1 MDSDNKTKLT
11 WVGVLRLVVGG
22 IFRLISIIALLAVL
36 GISYLLFQNAKQTKE
51 TQDLNVQLVEMR
63 QEAETEEDNTDW
75 SKGMLDI
82 NSDYKGWLTI
92 YGTQISEPVV
102 QGETNETYLRTNIN
116 GEHAEAG
123 TLFLDETTDLTQ
135 DGNLI
140 IYGHKMNDGTMFG
153 TLDKFEDEE
162 FLDNNGT
169 VCWESEKGKEYYQIF
184 ALLVLPGYSTAP
196 DFIDLQA
203 WNNVLD
209 EEQTADM
216 LNTIADRAS
225 IFRGESFNLEK
236 DKYIFLVTC
245 DYSIN
250 NGRLVLVGR
259 RLSKKS
265 ETEDTTEEN
274 TDNTEEAVSEEE
286 NCENVEQF
294 GRRILVTLVVGGFA
308 TRPSRKLCRFQ
319 AA

>member
-1 MDSDNKTKLT
+1 MDTDNKTKLT
-11 WVGVLRLVVGG
+11 WVGVLRLVVGS

-51 TQDLNVQLVEMR
+51 TQDLNVQLVELR

-162 FLDNNGT
+162 FFDNNGT

-184 ALLVLPGYSTAP
+184 ALLVLPGYSTDP
-196 DFIDLQA
+196 NFIDLQA

-245 DYSIN
+245 DYSIS

-265 ETEDTTEEN
+265 ETEK
-274 TDNTEEAVSEEE
+274 NTEESTAI
-286 NCENVEQF
+286 QLF
-294 GRRILVTLVVGGFA
+294 PGA
-308 TRPSRKLCRFQ
+308 
-319 AA
+319 

>member
-1 MDSDNKTKLT
+1 MWGVSMNNDNKTKLT

-22 IFRLISIIALLAVL
+22 IFRLISIVALLAVL

-162 FLDNNGT
+162 FFDNNGT

-236 DKYIFLVTC
+236 DKYLFLVTC

-265 ETEDTTEEN
+265 ETEKTTEKS
-274 TDNTEEAVSEEE
+274 TDNSEEIVSEEE
-286 NCENVEQF
+286 SSENVE
-294 GRRILVTLVVGGFA
+294 
-308 TRPSRKLCRFQ
+308 S
-319 AA
+319 AAQ

>member
-162 FLDNNGT
+162 FFDNNGT

-236 DKYIFLVTC
+236 DKYLFLVTC

-265 ETEDTTEEN
+265 ETEEASEES
-274 TDNTEEAVSEEE
+274 TDNAEEVISEDGAETSSE
-286 NCENVEQF
+286 PEV
-294 GRRILVTLVVGGFA
+294 
-308 TRPSRKLCRFQ
+308 
-319 AA
+319 

>member
-1 MDSDNKTKLT
+1 MHTDNKTKLT

-22 IFRLISIIALLAVL
+22 IFRLISIVALLAVL

-51 TQDLNVQLVEMR
+51 TQNLNVQLVEMR

-162 FLDNNGT
+162 FFDNNGT
-169 VCWESEKGKEYYQIF
+169 ICWESEKGKEYYQIF
-184 ALLVLPGYSTAP
+184 ALLVLPGYSTDP
-196 DFIDLQA
+196 NFIDLQA

-265 ETEDTTEEN
+265 ETEEASEES
-274 TDNTEEAVSEEE
+274 TDNAEEVISEDGAETSSE
-286 NCENVEQF
+286 PEV
-294 GRRILVTLVVGGFA
+294 
-308 TRPSRKLCRFQ
+308 
-319 AA
+319 

>member
-1 MDSDNKTKLT
+1 MHTDNKTKLT

-22 IFRLISIIALLAVL
+22 IFRLISIVALLAVL

-51 TQDLNVQLVEMR
+51 TQNLNVQLVEMR

-162 FLDNNGT
+162 FFDNNGT

-184 ALLVLPGYSTAP
+184 ALLILPGYSTAP

-265 ETEDTTEEN
+265 ETEEASEES
-274 TDNTEEAVSEEE
+274 TDNAEEVISEDGAETSSE
-286 NCENVEQF
+286 PEV
-294 GRRILVTLVVGGFA
+294 
-308 TRPSRKLCRFQ
+308 
-319 AA
+319 

>member
-1 MDSDNKTKLT
+1 MHTDNKTKLT
-11 WVGVLRLVVGG
+11 WFGILRLIVGG
-22 IFRLISIIALLAVL
+22 IFRLISIVALLAVL
-36 GISYLLFQNAKQTKE
+36 GISYLLFQNVKQTKE

-75 SKGMLDI
+75 SKGMLDV
-82 NSDYKGWLTI
+82 NPDYKGWLTI

-102 QGETNETYLRTNIN
+102 QGGTNETYLRTNIN

-162 FLDNNGT
+162 FFDNNGT

-184 ALLVLPGYSTAP
+184 ALLVLPGYSTDP
-196 DFIDLQA
+196 NFIDLQA

-265 ETEDTTEEN
+265 ETEEASEES
-274 TDNTEEAVSEEE
+274 TDNAEEVISEDGAETSSE
-286 NCENVEQF
+286 PEV
-294 GRRILVTLVVGGFA
+294 
-308 TRPSRKLCRFQ
+308 
-319 AA
+319 

>member
-1 MDSDNKTKLT
+1 MHTDNKTKLT

-22 IFRLISIIALLAVL
+22 IFRLISIVALLAVL

-51 TQDLNVQLVEMR
+51 TQNLNVQLVEMR

-162 FLDNNGT
+162 FFDNNGT

-265 ETEDTTEEN
+265 ETEK
-274 TDNTEEAVSEEE
+274 NTEESTDSSEEAVLE
-286 NCENVEQF
+286 EEDSAIQLSPGV
-294 GRRILVTLVVGGFA
+294 
-308 TRPSRKLCRFQ
+308 
-319 AA
+319 

>member
-22 IFRLISIIALLAVL
+22 IFRLISIVALLAVL

-123 TLFLDETTDLTQ
+123 TLFLDETTDLSQ

-162 FLDNNGT
+162 FFDNNGT

-236 DKYIFLVTC
+236 DKYLFLVTC

-265 ETEDTTEEN
+265 ETEDTTEES
-274 TDNTEEAVSEEE
+274 TDNAEEVISEDGAETSSE
-286 NCENVEQF
+286 PEV
-294 GRRILVTLVVGGFA
+294 
-308 TRPSRKLCRFQ
+308 
-319 AA
+319 

>member
-1 MDSDNKTKLT
+1 MWGVSMNNDNKTKLT

-22 IFRLISIIALLAVL
+22 IFRLISIVALLAVL

-162 FLDNNGT
+162 FFDNNGT

-184 ALLVLPGYSTAP
+184 ALLVLPGYSTDP
-196 DFIDLQA
+196 NFIDLQA

-265 ETEDTTEEN
+265 ETEKTTKES
-274 TDNTEEAVSEEE
+274 TDNSEEIVSEEE
-286 NCENVEQF
+286 SNENAE
-294 GRRILVTLVVGGFA
+294 
-308 TRPSRKLCRFQ
+308 S
-319 AA
+319 AAQ

>member
-1 MDSDNKTKLT
+1 MHTDNKTKLT
-11 WVGVLRLVVGG
+11 WFGILRLIVGG
-22 IFRLISIIALLAVL
+22 IFRLISIVALLAVL

-51 TQDLNVQLVEMR
+51 TQDLNVQLVELR

-123 TLFLDETTDLTQ
+123 TLFLDETTDLSQ

-162 FLDNNGT
+162 FFDNNGT

-265 ETEDTTEEN
+265 ETEDTTEES
-274 TDNTEEAVSEEE
+274 TDNAEEVISEDGAETSSE
-286 NCENVEQF
+286 PEV
-294 GRRILVTLVVGGFA
+294 
-308 TRPSRKLCRFQ
+308 
-319 AA
+319 

>member
-1 MDSDNKTKLT
+1 MDSNNKTKLT

-22 IFRLISIIALLAVL
+22 IFRLISIVALLAVL
-36 GISYLLFQNAKQTKE
+36 GISYLLFQNVKQTKE

-123 TLFLDETTDLTQ
+123 TLFLDETTDLSQ

-162 FLDNNGT
+162 FFDNNGT

-184 ALLVLPGYSTAP
+184 ALLVLPGYSTDP
-196 DFIDLQA
+196 NFIDLQA

-265 ETEDTTEEN
+265 ETEEASEES
-274 TDNTEEAVSEEE
+274 TDNAEEVISEDGAETSSE
-286 NCENVEQF
+286 PEV
-294 GRRILVTLVVGGFA
+294 
-308 TRPSRKLCRFQ
+308 
-319 AA
+319 

>member
-1 MDSDNKTKLT
+1 M
-11 WVGVLRLVVGG
+11 
-22 IFRLISIIALLAVL
+22 
-36 GISYLLFQNAKQTKE
+36 
-51 TQDLNVQLVEMR
+51 
-63 QEAETEEDNTDW
+63 
-75 SKGMLDI
+75 
-82 NSDYKGWLTI
+82 
-92 YGTQISEPVV
+92 
-102 QGETNETYLRTNIN
+102 
-116 GEHAEAG
+116 
-123 TLFLDETTDLTQ
+123 TQ

-162 FLDNNGT
+162 FFDNNGT

-184 ALLVLPGYSTAP
+184 ALLVLPGYSTSP

-259 RLSKKS
+259 RLSKKDGTQ
-265 ETEDTTEEN
+265 ETTEGSADSSE
-274 TDNTEEAVSEEE
+274 DAVSEEE
-286 NCENVEQF
+286 NSENVE
-294 GRRILVTLVVGGFA
+294 
-308 TRPSRKLCRFQ
+308 S
-319 AA
+319 AAQ

>member
-1 MDSDNKTKLT
+1 MHTDNKTKLT

-22 IFRLISIIALLAVL
+22 IFRLISIVALLAVL

-162 FLDNNGT
+162 FFDNNGT

-184 ALLVLPGYSTAP
+184 ALLVLPGYSTDP
-196 DFIDLQA
+196 NFIDLQA

-265 ETEDTTEEN
+265 ETEK
-274 TDNTEEAVSEEE
+274 NTEESTDSSEEAVLEEE
-286 NCENVEQF
+286 NSAIQLSPGV
-294 GRRILVTLVVGGFA
+294 
-308 TRPSRKLCRFQ
+308 
-319 AA
+319 

>member
-1 MDSDNKTKLT
+1 MHTDNKTKLT

-22 IFRLISIIALLAVL
+22 IFRLISIVALLAVL

-123 TLFLDETTDLTQ
+123 TLFLDETTDLSQ

-162 FLDNNGT
+162 FFDNNGT

-184 ALLVLPGYSTAP
+184 ALLVLPGYSTDP
-196 DFIDLQA
+196 NFIDLQA

-265 ETEDTTEEN
+265 ETEK
-274 TDNTEEAVSEEE
+274 NTEESTDSSEEAVLE
-286 NCENVEQF
+286 EEDSAIQLSPGV
-294 GRRILVTLVVGGFA
+294 
-308 TRPSRKLCRFQ
+308 
-319 AA
+319 

>member
-1 MDSDNKTKLT
+1 MDSDNKTKPT

-162 FLDNNGT
+162 FFDNNGT

-216 LNTIADRAS
+216 LNTFADRAS

-265 ETEDTTEEN
+265 ETEE
-274 TDNTEEAVSEEE
+274 NTEESTDSSEEAVLEEE
-286 NCENVEQF
+286 NSAIQLSPGV
-294 GRRILVTLVVGGFA
+294 
-308 TRPSRKLCRFQ
+308 
-319 AA
+319 

>member
-162 FLDNNGT
+162 FFDNNGT

-265 ETEDTTEEN
+265 ETEDATEES
-274 TDNTEEAVSEEE
+274 TDNTEEAVLEEE
-286 NCENVEQF
+286 NRASES
-294 GRRILVTLVVGGFA
+294 THD
-308 TRPSRKLCRFQ
+308 
-319 AA
+319 

>member
-1 MDSDNKTKLT
+1 MHTDNKTKLT

-22 IFRLISIIALLAVL
+22 IFRLISIVALLAVL

-51 TQDLNVQLVEMR
+51 TQNLNVQLVEMR

-75 SKGMLDI
+75 SKGMLDV
-82 NSDYKGWLTI
+82 NPDYKGWLTI

-162 FLDNNGT
+162 FFDNNGT

-265 ETEDTTEEN
+265 ETEEASEES
-274 TDNTEEAVSEEE
+274 TDNAEEVISEDGAETSSE
-286 NCENVEQF
+286 PEV
-294 GRRILVTLVVGGFA
+294 
-308 TRPSRKLCRFQ
+308 
-319 AA
+319 

>member
-1 MDSDNKTKLT
+1 MHTDNKTKLT

-162 FLDNNGT
+162 FFDNNGT

-184 ALLVLPGYSTAP
+184 ALLVLPGYSTDP
-196 DFIDLQA
+196 NFIDLQA

-265 ETEDTTEEN
+265 ETEEASEES
-274 TDNTEEAVSEEE
+274 TDNAEEVISEDGAETSSE
-286 NCENVEQF
+286 PEV
-294 GRRILVTLVVGGFA
+294 
-308 TRPSRKLCRFQ
+308 
-319 AA
+319 

>member
-162 FLDNNGT
+162 FFDNNGT

-265 ETEDTTEEN
+265 ETEEASEES
-274 TDNTEEAVSEEE
+274 TDNAEEVISEDGAETSSE
-286 NCENVEQF
+286 PEV
-294 GRRILVTLVVGGFA
+294 
-308 TRPSRKLCRFQ
+308 
-319 AA
+319 

>member
-22 IFRLISIIALLAVL
+22 IFRLISIVALLAVL

-162 FLDNNGT
+162 FFDNNGT

-236 DKYIFLVTC
+236 DKYLFLVTC

-265 ETEDTTEEN
+265 ETEEASEES
-274 TDNTEEAVSEEE
+274 TDNAEEVISEDGAETSSE
-286 NCENVEQF
+286 PEV
-294 GRRILVTLVVGGFA
+294 
-308 TRPSRKLCRFQ
+308 
-319 AA
+319 

>member
-1 MDSDNKTKLT
+1 MDSDNKTKPT

-162 FLDNNGT
+162 FFDNNGT

-265 ETEDTTEEN
+265 ETEK
-274 TDNTEEAVSEEE
+274 NTEESTDSSEEAVLEEE
-286 NCENVEQF
+286 NSAIQLSPGV
-294 GRRILVTLVVGGFA
+294 
-308 TRPSRKLCRFQ
+308 
-319 AA
+319 

>member
-1 MDSDNKTKLT
+1 MHTDNKTKLT
-11 WVGVLRLVVGG
+11 WFGILRLIVGG
-22 IFRLISIIALLAVL
+22 IFRLISIVALLAVL
-36 GISYLLFQNAKQTKE
+36 VISYLLFQNAKQTKE

-75 SKGMLDI
+75 SKGMLDV

-162 FLDNNGT
+162 FFDNNGT

-236 DKYIFLVTC
+236 DKYLFLVTC
-245 DYSIN
+245 DYSIS

-265 ETEDTTEEN
+265 ETEK
-274 TDNTEEAVSEEE
+274 NTEESTAI
-286 NCENVEQF
+286 QLF
-294 GRRILVTLVVGGFA
+294 PGA
-308 TRPSRKLCRFQ
+308 
-319 AA
+319 

>member
-1 MDSDNKTKLT
+1 MHTDNKTKLT
-11 WVGVLRLVVGG
+11 WFGILRLIVGG
-22 IFRLISIIALLAVL
+22 IFRLISIVALLAVL
-36 GISYLLFQNAKQTKE
+36 GISYLLFQNVKQTKE

-123 TLFLDETTDLTQ
+123 TLFLDETTDLSQ

-162 FLDNNGT
+162 FFDNNGT

-184 ALLVLPGYSTAP
+184 ALLVLPGYSTDP
-196 DFIDLQA
+196 NFIDLQA

-265 ETEDTTEEN
+265 ETEEASEES
-274 TDNTEEAVSEEE
+274 TDNAEEVISEDGAETSSE
-286 NCENVEQF
+286 PEV
-294 GRRILVTLVVGGFA
+294 
-308 TRPSRKLCRFQ
+308 
-319 AA
+319 

>member
-1 MDSDNKTKLT
+1 MHTDNKTKLT

-22 IFRLISIIALLAVL
+22 IFRLISIVALLAVL

-123 TLFLDETTDLTQ
+123 ALFLDETTDLTQ

-162 FLDNNGT
+162 FFDNNGT

-265 ETEDTTEEN
+265 ETEEASEES
-274 TDNTEEAVSEEE
+274 TDNAEEVISEDGAETSSE
-286 NCENVEQF
+286 PEV
-294 GRRILVTLVVGGFA
+294 
-308 TRPSRKLCRFQ
+308 
-319 AA
+319 

>member
-1 MDSDNKTKLT
+1 MHTDNKTKLT
-11 WVGVLRLVVGG
+11 WFGILRLIVGG
-22 IFRLISIIALLAVL
+22 IFRLISIVALLAVL

-63 QEAETEEDNTDW
+63 QEAETEEDYTDW

-162 FLDNNGT
+162 FFDNNGT

-184 ALLVLPGYSTAP
+184 ALLVLPGYSTDP
-196 DFIDLQA
+196 NFIDLQA

-265 ETEDTTEEN
+265 ETEEASEES
-274 TDNTEEAVSEEE
+274 TDNAEEVISEDGAETSSE
-286 NCENVEQF
+286 PEV
-294 GRRILVTLVVGGFA
+294 
-308 TRPSRKLCRFQ
+308 
-319 AA
+319 

>member
-1 MDSDNKTKLT
+1 MWGVSMNNDNKTKLT

-51 TQDLNVQLVEMR
+51 TQDLNVQLVELR

-123 TLFLDETTDLTQ
+123 TLFLDETTDLSQ

-162 FLDNNGT
+162 FFDNNGT

-265 ETEDTTEEN
+265 ETEEASEES
-274 TDNTEEAVSEEE
+274 TDNAEEVISEDGAETSSE
-286 NCENVEQF
+286 PEV
-294 GRRILVTLVVGGFA
+294 
-308 TRPSRKLCRFQ
+308 
-319 AA
+319 

>member
-1 MDSDNKTKLT
+1 MWGVQLHTDNKTKLT

-22 IFRLISIIALLAVL
+22 IFRLISIVALLAVL

-63 QEAETEEDNTDW
+63 QEVETEEDNTDW

-123 TLFLDETTDLTQ
+123 TLFLDETTDLSQ

-162 FLDNNGT
+162 FFDNNGT

-236 DKYIFLVTC
+236 DKYLFLVTC

-265 ETEDTTEEN
+265 ETKDTTEES

-286 NCENVEQF
+286 NSENVE
-294 GRRILVTLVVGGFA
+294 
-308 TRPSRKLCRFQ
+308 
-319 AA
+319 

>member
-1 MDSDNKTKLT
+1 MNNDNKTELT
-11 WVGVLRLVVGG
+11 WFGILRLIVSGV
-22 IFRLISIIALLAVL
+22 FRLISIVALLAVL

-51 TQDLNVQLVEMR
+51 TQDLNVQLVEIR
-63 QEAETEEDNTDW
+63 QETETEEDNKDW

-123 TLFLDETTDLTQ
+123 TLFLDETTDLSQ

-162 FLDNNGT
+162 FFDNNGT

-225 IFRGESFNLEK
+225 IFKGESFNLEK
-236 DKYIFLVTC
+236 DKYLFLVTC

-265 ETEDTTEEN
+265 ETEK
-274 TDNTEEAVSEEE
+274 NTEESTAI
-286 NCENVEQF
+286 QLF
-294 GRRILVTLVVGGFA
+294 PGA
-308 TRPSRKLCRFQ
+308 
-319 AA
+319 

>member
-1 MDSDNKTKLT
+1 MHTDNKTKLT

-22 IFRLISIIALLAVL
+22 IFRLISIVALLAVL

-63 QEAETEEDNTDW
+63 QEVETEEDNTDW

-102 QGETNETYLRTNIN
+102 QGEINETYLRTNIN

-123 TLFLDETTDLTQ
+123 TLFLDETTDLSQ

-162 FLDNNGT
+162 FFDNNGT

-236 DKYIFLVTC
+236 DKYLFLVTC

-265 ETEDTTEEN
+265 ETEK
-274 TDNTEEAVSEEE
+274 NTEESTAIQLFPGV
-286 NCENVEQF
+286 
-294 GRRILVTLVVGGFA
+294 
-308 TRPSRKLCRFQ
+308 
-319 AA
+319 

>member
-1 MDSDNKTKLT
+1 MHTDNKTKLT

-22 IFRLISIIALLAVL
+22 IFRLISIVALLAVL

-75 SKGMLDI
+75 SKGILDI

-162 FLDNNGT
+162 FFDNNGT

-184 ALLVLPGYSTAP
+184 ALLVLPGYSTDP
-196 DFIDLQA
+196 NFIDLQA

-265 ETEDTTEEN
+265 ETEK
-274 TDNTEEAVSEEE
+274 NTEESTDSSEEAVLEEE
-286 NCENVEQF
+286 NSAIQLSPGV
-294 GRRILVTLVVGGFA
+294 
-308 TRPSRKLCRFQ
+308 
-319 AA
+319 

>member
-22 IFRLISIIALLAVL
+22 IFRLISIVALLAVL

-123 TLFLDETTDLTQ
+123 TLFLDETTDLSQ

-162 FLDNNGT
+162 FFDNNGT

-265 ETEDTTEEN
+265 ETEEASEES
-274 TDNTEEAVSEEE
+274 TDNAEEVISEDGAETSSE
-286 NCENVEQF
+286 PEV
-294 GRRILVTLVVGGFA
+294 
-308 TRPSRKLCRFQ
+308 
-319 AA
+319 

>member
-1 MDSDNKTKLT
+1 MHTDNKTKLT

-22 IFRLISIIALLAVL
+22 IFRLISIVALLAVL

-92 YGTQISEPVV
+92 YRTQISEPVV

-123 TLFLDETTDLTQ
+123 TLFLDETTDLSQ

-162 FLDNNGT
+162 FFDNNGT

-236 DKYIFLVTC
+236 DKYLFLVTC

-265 ETEDTTEEN
+265 ETEEASEES
-274 TDNTEEAVSEEE
+274 TDNAEEVISEDGAETSSE
-286 NCENVEQF
+286 PEV
-294 GRRILVTLVVGGFA
+294 
-308 TRPSRKLCRFQ
+308 
-319 AA
+319 

>member
-1 MDSDNKTKLT
+1 
-11 WVGVLRLVVGG
+11 
-22 IFRLISIIALLAVL
+22 
-36 GISYLLFQNAKQTKE
+36 
-51 TQDLNVQLVEMR
+51 
-63 QEAETEEDNTDW
+63 
-75 SKGMLDI
+75 
-82 NSDYKGWLTI
+82 
-92 YGTQISEPVV
+92 
-102 QGETNETYLRTNIN
+102 
-116 GEHAEAG
+116 
-123 TLFLDETTDLTQ
+123 
-135 DGNLI
+135 
-140 IYGHKMNDGTMFG
+140 MNDGTMFG

-162 FLDNNGT
+162 FFDNNGT

-236 DKYIFLVTC
+236 DKYLLVTC

-265 ETEDTTEEN
+265 ETEDTTEES
-274 TDNTEEAVSEEE
+274 TDNSEEAVSEGE
-286 NCENVEQF
+286 NCENVE
-294 GRRILVTLVVGGFA
+294 
-308 TRPSRKLCRFQ
+308 
-319 AA
+319 

>member
-1 MDSDNKTKLT
+1 MHTDNKTKLT
-11 WVGVLRLVVGG
+11 WFGILRLIVGG
-22 IFRLISIIALLAVL
+22 IFRLISIVALLAVL
-36 GISYLLFQNAKQTKE
+36 GISYLLFQNVKQTKE

-75 SKGMLDI
+75 SKGMLDV
-82 NSDYKGWLTI
+82 NPDYKGWLTI

-162 FLDNNGT
+162 FFDNNGT

-184 ALLVLPGYSTAP
+184 ALLVLPGYSTDP
-196 DFIDLQA
+196 NFIDLQA

-209 EEQTADM
+209 EEQTTDM

-236 DKYIFLVTC
+236 DKYLFLVTC

-265 ETEDTTEEN
+265 ETEDTTEES
-274 TDNTEEAVSEEE
+274 TIDTEEAVSEEE
-286 NCENVEQF
+286 SNENAE
-294 GRRILVTLVVGGFA
+294 
-308 TRPSRKLCRFQ
+308 S
-319 AA
+319 AAQ

>member
-1 MDSDNKTKLT
+1 
-11 WVGVLRLVVGG
+11 
-22 IFRLISIIALLAVL
+22 
-36 GISYLLFQNAKQTKE
+36 
-51 TQDLNVQLVEMR
+51 MR

-116 GEHAEAG
+116 KEHAEAG
-123 TLFLDETTDLTQ
+123 TLFLDETTDLSQ

-162 FLDNNGT
+162 FFDNNGT

-265 ETEDTTEEN
+265 ETEDTTEES
-274 TDNTEEAVSEEE
+274 TIDTEEAVSEEE
-286 NCENVEQF
+286 SNENAE
-294 GRRILVTLVVGGFA
+294 
-308 TRPSRKLCRFQ
+308 S
-319 AA
+319 AAQ

>member
-1 MDSDNKTKLT
+1 MHTDNKTKLT
-11 WVGVLRLVVGG
+11 WFGILRLIVGG
-22 IFRLISIIALLAVL
+22 IFRLISIVALLAVL
-36 GISYLLFQNAKQTKE
+36 GISYLLFQNVKQTKE

-75 SKGMLDI
+75 SKGMLDV
-82 NSDYKGWLTI
+82 NPDYKGWLTI

-162 FLDNNGT
+162 FFDNNGT

-196 DFIDLQA
+196 DFIDLQT

-236 DKYIFLVTC
+236 DKYLFLVTC

-265 ETEDTTEEN
+265 ETEEASEES
-274 TDNTEEAVSEEE
+274 TDNAEEVISEDGAETSSE
-286 NCENVEQF
+286 PEV
-294 GRRILVTLVVGGFA
+294 
-308 TRPSRKLCRFQ
+308 
-319 AA
+319 

>member
-1 MDSDNKTKLT
+1 MHTDNKTKLT

-22 IFRLISIIALLAVL
+22 IFRLISIVALLAVL

-63 QEAETEEDNTDW
+63 QEAETEENNTDW

-123 TLFLDETTDLTQ
+123 TLFLDETTDLSQ

-162 FLDNNGT
+162 FFDNNGT

-265 ETEDTTEEN
+265 ETEEASEES
-274 TDNTEEAVSEEE
+274 TDNAEEVISEDGAETSSE
-286 NCENVEQF
+286 PEV
-294 GRRILVTLVVGGFA
+294 
-308 TRPSRKLCRFQ
+308 
-319 AA
+319 

>member
-1 MDSDNKTKLT
+1 MHTDNKTKLT
-11 WVGVLRLVVGG
+11 WFGILRLIVGG
-22 IFRLISIIALLAVL
+22 IFRLISIVALLAVL

-123 TLFLDETTDLTQ
+123 TLFLDETTDLSQ

-162 FLDNNGT
+162 FFDNNGT

-184 ALLVLPGYSTAP
+184 ALLVLPGYSTDP
-196 DFIDLQA
+196 NFIDLQA

-265 ETEDTTEEN
+265 ETEEASEES
-274 TDNTEEAVSEEE
+274 TDNAEEVISEDGAETSSE
-286 NCENVEQF
+286 PEV
-294 GRRILVTLVVGGFA
+294 
-308 TRPSRKLCRFQ
+308 
-319 AA
+319 

>member
-51 TQDLNVQLVEMR
+51 TQDLNVQLVEIR

-162 FLDNNGT
+162 FFDNNGT

-265 ETEDTTEEN
+265 ETEE
-274 TDNTEEAVSEEE
+274 NTEESTDSSEEAVLEEE
-286 NCENVEQF
+286 NRAIQLSPGV
-294 GRRILVTLVVGGFA
+294 
-308 TRPSRKLCRFQ
+308 
-319 AA
+319 